1 MYDSSNI
8 SMMTHL
14 TGLFIG
20 FDTGKVDEL
29 FRVRFGFGFVCALG
43 SVVVPPPVFPFPP
56 FFAISVSE
64 LELLFSNPES
74 DSD

>member
-1 MYDSSNI
+1 
-8 SMMTHL
+8 MTHL

-20 FDTGKVDEL
+20 FAGKVDEL
-29 FRVRFGFGFVCALG
+29 FRVKFGFGFVCALG
-43 SVVVPPPVFPFPP
+43 KVVVPPPVPWLLPP

-74 DSD
+74 DSDWLSKMTHD